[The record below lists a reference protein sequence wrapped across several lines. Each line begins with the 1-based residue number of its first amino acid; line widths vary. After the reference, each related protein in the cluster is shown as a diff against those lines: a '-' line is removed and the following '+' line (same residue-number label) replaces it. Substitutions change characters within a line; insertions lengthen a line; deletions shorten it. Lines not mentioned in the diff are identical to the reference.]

1 MFGRF
6 FSQTIFRR
14 GMPLAAA
21 TIGLTKWY
29 SATVSRI
36 EGAVKTL
43 SRYQPIEG
51 ESFLHDAIDILKRVE
66 DVNNTEISWRL
77 GRAFVEETVWIPS
90 STKTIAKK
98 IGLLED
104 AITLLKKALNNPI
117 SVQNAGPHKWYA
129 IALARLYALQKK
141 NKLVQNAENEIIF
154 HLEQAAK
161 IDPTDP
167 FTFCELALNH
177 YSNKNYKMAI
187 NNARAAEKI
196 KSEFSNLNLFVLG
209 ASLYSDGQKDDGL
222 KFLKRAV
229 SLKPDNAFDNNGWFK
244 AKTFLLTKAKLSAEE
259 VATLTWEY

>member
-21 TIGLTKWY
+21 TIGLTEMKVYSDKELMKKPKWY

-104 AITLLKKALNNPI
+104 VLST
-117 SVQNAGPHKWYA
+117 V
-129 IALARLYALQKK
+129 
-141 NKLVQNAENEIIF
+141 
-154 HLEQAAK
+154 
-161 IDPTDP
+161 
-167 FTFCELALNH
+167 FTYF
-177 YSNKNYKMAI
+177 I
-187 NNARAAEKI
+187 
-196 KSEFSNLNLFVLG
+196 
-209 ASLYSDGQKDDGL
+209 
-222 KFLKRAV
+222 
-229 SLKPDNAFDNNGWFK
+229 WFK
-244 AKTFLLTKAKLSAEE
+244 FRPLPC
-259 VATLTWEY
+259 